1 MRFLK
6 FLETFSED
14 FKYIPTKDEVRH
26 FSRISNG
33 YKPDYSKDRHNVV
46 LKTLYNLTLK
56 ISDEKTRNKFSE
68 TIFRNMGDL
77 STLLKKIEKLNEE
90 SLRNNMKIELAK
102 YIQTI
107 KESD

>member
-14 FKYIPTKDEVRH
+14 FKYVPTKDEVRH

-33 YKPDYSKDRHNVV
+33 YRPDYSKDILNIV

-56 ISDEKTRNKFSE
+56 IHDERIKNKFSE
-68 TIFRNMGDL
+68 AIF
-77 STLLKKIEKLNEE
+77 
-90 SLRNNMKIELAK
+90 
-102 YIQTI
+102 
-107 KESD
+107 